1 MWSRWEARNHERY
14 SREKLARDRAGL
26 ANRARELGPFDRLEL
41 RELQRRN
48 GGNDLESPS
57 DGGAAARRR
66 PRSATDATYAR
77 LLSRSRSN
85 SERVKAAFRKSEQAR
100 VDEAIALRETHES
113 PSGAHGDILREGKG
127 RRKRGTPP
135 ILRRGG
141 DFGSS
146 PPSRA
151 SSSRRVSISLRD
163 LDSASSH
170 DSRDSDAEASLDS
183 DAAASLSSATGSED
197 DRTEIR
203 SYGDSATLRR
213 RRSPRRSRAARRL
226 GVPDGAKRFVSPRK
240 RVRGARPRAKRVSA
254 RRRASH
260 RDAPRSSRRSR
271 RDRRRSRARS
281 PWRSPRT
288 TRFSPSPATTCP
300 AGRARQ
306 ARATRS
312 PSGSTG
318 RRTARLR
325 ARGRRLWTVAGT
337 PRDVE
342 ATPVFGAALRR
353 RSARRVCTPRAAR
366 TSACARARR
375 RRAPGPS
382 MSSPR
387 RWCWRRSGPCTA
399 SRAWRGTGRPH
410 GAAAEQAAAK
420 TNLRG

>member
-135 ILRRGG
+135 ILRRGA

-213 RRSPRRSRAARRL
+213 RRSPRRSRAASASGFSTARNASSLRESASAAL
-226 GVPDGAKRFVSPRK
+226 VRARSASP
-240 RVRGARPRAKRVSA
+240 A

-260 RDAPRSSRRSR
+260 RDAPQSSAAVSPG
-271 RDRRRSRARS
+271 SPAESPRS
-281 PWRSPRT
+281 PWRCRERRDSR
-288 TRFSPSPATTCP
+288 RRRLR
-300 AGRARQ
+300 RARRV
-306 ARATRS
+306 ARA
-312 PSGSTG
+312 
-318 RRTARLR
+318 RRGDAVAFGQHWTTHGEAAR
-325 ARGRRLWTVAGT
+325 ARKEAMDVAGT
-337 PRDVE
+337 PRDVRGDARFRR
-342 ATPVFGAALRR
+342 ATTTPA
-353 RSARRVCTPRAAR
+353 VCTPRAAR
-366 TSACARARR
+366 RARALARGDGAR
-375 RRAPGPS
+375 LGH

-387 RWCWRRSGPCTA
+387 RWCWRRSGPCVA
-399 SRAWRGTGRPH
+399 SRRGAALGRPH
-410 GAAAEQAAAK
+410 ARRRRAGGGQDAI
-420 TNLRG
+420 